1 MNLRG
6 YQHEIISSHN
16 EETFLNIP
24 CLLKVNIKV
33 THKYYYYYNPE

>member
-16 EETFLNIP
+16 EETLLNIP
-24 CLLKVNIKV
+24 CLLKVNL
-33 THKYYYYYNPE
+33 THKYYYDYNPE